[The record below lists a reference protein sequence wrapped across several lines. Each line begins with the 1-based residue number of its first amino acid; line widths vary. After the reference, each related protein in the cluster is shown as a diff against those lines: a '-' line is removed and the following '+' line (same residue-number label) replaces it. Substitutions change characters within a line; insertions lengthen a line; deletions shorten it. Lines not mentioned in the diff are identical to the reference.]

1 MNRTLPLLTLVA
13 LASGCSTLTQT
24 FTGGGI
30 SALVDDARGIATG
43 GQVRVHGVMVGRVTE
58 VTLEPEGARIAI
70 DGLPDTV
77 ALKSDA
83 CAVVRTHLVANETFL
98 EIQPGHAESAL
109 EGTSL
114 PACSATTLEQAG
126 TESIAE
132 LTGLVRELRAYV
144 ARLESGERPL
154 CTVTT
159 AAPTPPAEAPMPAPT
174 PAPEPASAAPSE
186 APEATP

>member
-1 MNRTLPLLTLVA
+1 MNRTLPLLTIVA
-13 LASGCSTLTQT
+13 LASGCPTLTNT
-24 FTGGGI
+24 FTGGGV
-30 SALVDDARGIATG
+30 SALVDDAHGIAAG
-43 GQVRVHGVMVGRVTE
+43 GQVRVHGVMVARVTE
-58 VTLEPEGARIAI
+58 VTLEAEGARIAI

-77 ALKSDA
+77 TLKSDA

-98 EIQPGHAESAL
+98 EIQPGHAEAAL

-114 PACSATTLEQAG
+114 PPCSATSLEQAG

-159 AAPTPPAEAPMPAPT
+159 AAPTPPAEAPTPT
-174 PAPEPASAAPSE
+174 PAPEPAAAAPSE